1 MMTPIFNHVEK
12 ASFRQVLHQFTL
24 FIKGLE
30 PDHVFKPF
38 IQVPQVY
45 ANLVHNEHVDLEKFD
60 SCTYEMLYLAEIIV
74 SKGVLICACQMFYD
88 NKLVLED
95 PVWIKDIPKATYC
108 PFLEGICGKDSL
120 DQLTR
125 NADQHD
131 YPYFWYDIGSK
142 EVHFSAA
149 AKTSFDVVVFY
160 DECGRGV
167 ADQSYKL
174 STNLSLRVLSRVT
187 EFHLAPEVEG
197 LFWFL
202 FVETNMPLER
212 DNDAS
217 IARLAGD
224 LSFFR
229 NLLKER

>member
-1 MMTPIFNHVEK
+1 M
-12 ASFRQVLHQFTL
+12 
-24 FIKGLE
+24 
-30 PDHVFKPF
+30 
-38 IQVPQVY
+38 Y
-45 ANLVHNEHVDLEKFD
+45 
-60 SCTYEMLYLAEIIV
+60 
-74 SKGVLICACQMFYD
+74 
-88 NKLVLED
+88 
-95 PVWIKDIPKATYC
+95 
-108 PFLEGICGKDSL
+108 
-120 DQLTR
+120 
-125 NADQHD
+125 
-131 YPYFWYDIGSK
+131 
-142 EVHFSAA
+142 FSAA
-149 AKTSFDVVVFY
+149 AKTSFDVDFY
-160 DECGRGV
+160 DESGRSV